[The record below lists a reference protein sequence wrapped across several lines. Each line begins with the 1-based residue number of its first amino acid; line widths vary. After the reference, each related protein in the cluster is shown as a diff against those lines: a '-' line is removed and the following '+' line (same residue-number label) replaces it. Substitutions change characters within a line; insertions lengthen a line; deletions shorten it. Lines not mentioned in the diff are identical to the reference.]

1 MFYSETLL
9 SKTGPLARVWL
20 SANLERKLSK
30 THILQSNIE
39 TSVHAIVD
47 QGQAPMALRLSGQ
60 LLLGVVRIYSRKAR
74 YLLDDCNEALLKIK
88 MAFRP
93 GNVDLPANLDLPNP
107 ATLTVMDKL
116 TDPVLPELDPALLDF
131 RPMDLDS
138 GGKQD
143 DPLNWTSQ
151 LLSDSMTIE
160 VGRNQPE
167 PRLEDEDDD
176 MDIDLE
182 LDVDDGPSIEM
193 GRNAPPSRLLENDL
207 FGDASKF
214 PGNDR
219 LTMDFGDVDLVRSQR
234 TSAVPSLEPDEAPIT
249 GAGMAFQ
256 DDDEVIGL
264 PIEDTTAPL
273 DDDAMHQSLRDSQSP
288 LSSVRSSVERTFDA
302 FHLDEAHPEPT
313 VQQTQKS
320 KKRKILEE
328 DHNTTMSHTQI
339 KEQQADRSAI
349 LKPASSLS
357 RDPLLLTL
365 TRMQQNGDFVS
376 NIMGDGRA
384 KGWAPELRGILS
396 VEAVRS
402 SGQLKRKRDSGV
414 GDMGEDEENVDGHQV
429 QLEIPEDD
437 DFAIADEAIG
447 MGRESEVRQ
456 PHDMLD
462 LPADERFSAPAV
474 NERNGVAGRED
485 SEDGIMSPNEGDFDD
500 TTAPMLYPNEQGV
513 VSLGTQHAVHLLR
526 ERFGLGEDGSQARS
540 QKANILFHE
549 MLPETTTTKADA
561 TKMFFEVLVLATK
574 EAVKVEQSEQQLG
587 GHMRIR
593 AKRALWGAWAEN
605 QAGGEVAEQQLGV
618 TEDVKRILLLKFAK
632 PDRREQILVDPGFRC
647 HLTSFSRA
655 TAAAPSHFVAKLRK
669 YLRTR
674 RVTSVTQVGTD
685 RVLEVQFSDGQY
697 RLFVEFYAG
706 GNIILTDRELNILSV
721 LRIVPAGAEQEELRV
736 GLRYALENRQ
746 NYGSTPEISKGRV
759 YAALEKAIHKGN
771 EDAAVVAQTTKKKKS
786 GDLLR
791 KALAASM
798 SELPPMLIDHAL
810 RTISFESTRPIVEV
824 LHDEHQMNRLVAA
837 LREADQLVERIADDK
852 SSKGYIFAKSKSD
865 QGSPPTLDSTGI
877 NPQTPGSQKDV
888 MYEDFQPFKP
898 LQLATPEWIIYE
910 FDDFN
915 KAVDEFFSSI
925 EGQKLESRL
934 IEREQNAKR
943 KLDNARQDHAKRIG
957 GLQQVQELN
966 VQKAQA
972 VEANLQRVQ
981 EAIGAVNGLI
991 GQGMDWVEIARLI
1004 EIEQARR
1011 NPVAEMIKLPLKLYE
1026 NTITLLLAE
1035 EAFADNEEN
1044 DDDVTD
1050 DSVSESGEDTDHT
1063 PDKTKNE
1070 ARESTDNYLAVDVD
1084 LALSPWSNARQ
1095 YYGQK
1100 KTAAFKEQ
1108 KTLQSSVRALKS
1120 TERKVNA
1127 DLQKGLKQ
1135 EKQILR
1141 PVRKQLWFEKFY
1153 FFVSSEG
1160 YLVLAGKDA
1169 QQNEILYKRYLK
1181 RGDLYVHADLQGAAS
1196 IVVKNKP
1203 GRSGDPIPPSTLS
1216 QAGSFAV
1223 STSSAWDSK
1232 AIMSAW
1238 WVHPEQVSK
1247 SAPTGDYLPAGS
1259 FNIEGEKN
1267 ILPPAHLLLGFGVL
1281 FQISAESL
1289 ARHRKHR
1296 HQDEN
1301 SDNGVENINTG
1312 ETTGVNIMGNVT
1324 TAEDKLISN
1333 DAESV
1338 SDETTDGMEDA
1349 DQQESD
1355 VNDDD
1360 DGLIKHDD
1368 SDFEENNP
1376 LLSMSLINDP
1386 SPQNQGNVVNEIESR
1401 TEQDGSAIDSHDYV
1415 DDNAD
1420 TESSDHVSE
1429 EAPSPTI
1436 DGQVA
1441 PGVRHLSAKERRSLR
1456 KNRDPVTA
1464 AKDQVRN
1471 KCTSIVANPT
1481 GLTKG
1486 PGMAPRNNPQVRGKH
1501 GKHNKLKTKYADQD
1515 EEDRALALRLLG
1527 SAATQKVAQ
1536 DIDARAVK
1544 EEQMAAQ
1551 KQRRRQQHIVAT
1563 QRGMEEEESRRAN
1576 FEEGL
1581 VTVDQAEV
1589 EALESLE
1596 AYVGMPSSGDD
1607 VLDALVMCGPWDAIG
1622 TRCRWKAKLQPGSTK
1637 KGKAVRE
1644 ILGTWIKL
1652 IADREKKKRAGA
1664 GQGNEIMIDDEE
1676 IRRREG
1682 HMLQGIKEAEVVG
1695 NIPVGK
1701 VRVVLGAEGSGG
1713 RGKGARGATKRGGRG
1728 SKKQR

>member
-1 MFYSETLL
+1 MKQRFSSLDVKVIASEL
-9 SKTGPLARVWL
+9 SNVLC
-20 SANLERKLSK
+20 S
-30 THILQSNIE
+30 
-39 TSVHAIVD
+39 
-47 QGQAPMALRLSGQ
+47 LRLAN
-60 LLLGVVRIYSRKAR
+60 IY
-74 YLLDDCNEALLKIK
+74 D
-88 MAFRP
+88 
-93 GNVDLPANLDLPNP
+93 
-107 ATLTVMDKL
+107 
-116 TDPVLPELDPALLDF
+116 
-131 RPMDLDS
+131 
-138 GGKQD
+138 
-143 DPLNWTSQ
+143 
-151 LLSDSMTIE
+151 
-160 VGRNQPE
+160 
-167 PRLEDEDDD
+167 
-176 MDIDLE
+176 
-182 LDVDDGPSIEM
+182 
-193 GRNAPPSRLLENDL
+193 
-207 FGDASKF
+207 
-214 PGNDR
+214 
-219 LTMDFGDVDLVRSQR
+219 
-234 TSAVPSLEPDEAPIT
+234 
-249 GAGMAFQ
+249 
-256 DDDEVIGL
+256 
-264 PIEDTTAPL
+264 
-273 DDDAMHQSLRDSQSP
+273 
-288 LSSVRSSVERTFDA
+288 LSS
-302 FHLDEAHPEPT
+302 
-313 VQQTQKS
+313 
-320 KKRKILEE
+320 
-328 DHNTTMSHTQI
+328 
-339 KEQQADRSAI
+339 
-349 LKPASSLS
+349 
-357 RDPLLLTL
+357 
-365 TRMQQNGDFVS
+365 
-376 NIMGDGRA
+376 
-384 KGWAPELRGILS
+384 
-396 VEAVRS
+396 
-402 SGQLKRKRDSGV
+402 
-414 GDMGEDEENVDGHQV
+414 
-429 QLEIPEDD
+429 
-437 DFAIADEAIG
+437 
-447 MGRESEVRQ
+447 
-456 PHDMLD
+456 
-462 LPADERFSAPAV
+462 
-474 NERNGVAGRED
+474 
-485 SEDGIMSPNEGDFDD
+485 
-500 TTAPMLYPNEQGV
+500 
-513 VSLGTQHAVHLLR
+513 
-526 ERFGLGEDGSQARS
+526 
-540 QKANILFHE
+540 
-549 MLPETTTTKADA
+549 
-561 TKMFFEVLVLATK
+561 
-574 EAVKVEQSEQQLG
+574 
-587 GHMRIR
+587 
-593 AKRALWGAWAEN
+593 
-605 QAGGEVAEQQLGV
+605 
-618 TEDVKRILLLKFAK
+618 RILLLKFAK

-706 GNIILTDRELNILSV
+706 GNIILTDRELNILSI

-746 NYGSTPEISKGRV
+746 NYGSTPEVSKGRV

-771 EDAAVVAQTTKKKKS
+771 EDAAVVARTTKKKKS

-824 LHDEHQMNRLVAA
+824 LHDEHQMDRLVAA
-837 LREADQLVERIADDK
+837 LREANQLVERIADEK
-852 SSKGYIFAKSKSD
+852 SPKGYIFAKSKSD
-865 QGSPPTLDSTGI
+865 QSSPPTSDSAGN
-877 NPQTPGSQKDV
+877 NPQAPGPQKNV

-934 IEREQNAKR
+934 NEREQNAKR

-1070 ARESTDNYLAVDVD
+1070 ARESTDKYLAVDVD

-1108 KTLQSSVRALKS
+1108 KTLQSSVKALKS

-1247 SAPTGDYLPAGS
+1247 SAPTGDYLPAGN

-1267 ILPPAHLLLGFGVL
+1267 VLPPAHLLLGFGVL
-1281 FQISAESL
+1281 FQISVESL

-1301 SDNGVENINTG
+1301 SDNGVENMNIG
-1312 ETTGVNIMGNVT
+1312 ETSGVNVMGNLT
-1324 TAEDKLISN
+1324 TAEDKLIFN

-1360 DGLIKHDD
+1360 DGTMKHDD
-1368 SDFEENNP
+1368 SDLEENNP
-1376 LLSMSLINDP
+1376 LLSTSLINDP
-1386 SPQNQGNVVNEIESR
+1386 SPLNQGNVVNEVESK
-1401 TEQDGSAIDSHDYV
+1401 TEQDGSAMDSHDSL

-1420 TESSDHVSE
+1420 GESSDHVSG

-1441 PGVRHLSAKERRSLR
+1441 PGVRHLSAKERRLLR
-1456 KNRDPVTA
+1456 QGRDPVTA

-1471 KCTSIVANPT
+1471 ESTSIVADPT
-1481 GLTKG
+1481 GLRKG

-1515 EEDRALALRLLG
+1515 EEDRALALHLLG
-1527 SAATQKVAQ
+1527 SAAAQKVAQ
-1536 DIDARAVK
+1536 NIDARAAK

-1563 QRGMEEEESRRAN
+1563 QRGMEEEESRKAN

-1652 IADREKKKRAGA
+1652 IADREKKRRPGA

-1682 HMLQGIKEAEVVG
+1682 HMLQGIREAEVVG
-1695 NIPVGK
+1695 IIPVGK
-1701 VRVVLGAEGSGG
+1701 VRVVMGAEGSGG